1 MPGKTSTLTAPR
13 APSPVTAYLR
23 LLRGGAV
30 APTSPMDQDGFHAP
44 CSAPQMTGGC
54 GGGQMMAGRAQDPAL
69 VHF

>member
-1 MPGKTSTLTAPR
+1 MPGKTSTPTAPR

-30 APTSPMDQDGFHAP
+30 ATTHPMDQDGFHAP
-44 CSAPQMTGGC
+44 APQMTGGC
-54 GGGQMMAGRAQDPAL
+54 GGGQMMAGRAEDPAL